1 MSALTGELDTGKAD
15 ELESRAPGSVW
26 LKCEVG
32 GQGFVPGEAAP
43 VIVM

>member
-1 MSALTGELDTGKAD
+1 MTAFTGELDTGKAD

-32 GQGFVPGEAAP
+32 GWGCVPREAAA
-43 VIVM
+43 VMM